1 MLLAQSRSWRAV
13 RAGRGKGASGVVLSL
28 QKEGLAEDELPLR
41 DLRFDVPLARWNAV
55 VKHLVRDR
63 KLLGGILLDA
73 ASHKDLV
80 AAAIGS
86 DRLLAELQRVTLE
99 ATAALVEAE
108 VLALSPA
115 TKEGPD
121 AD

>member
-1 MLLAQSRSWRAV
+1 MLLAQSRSWRAA
-13 RAGRGKGASGVVLSL
+13 RAKGAGAGVVLSL
-28 QKEGLAEDELPLR
+28 QKEGLAEDELELR
-41 DLRFDVPLARWNAV
+41 DLRFEVPLTRWNAV
-55 VKHLVRDR
+55 VKHLLRDR
-63 KLLGGILLDA
+63 KLLGGILLDS

-86 DRLLAELQRVTLE
+86 DRLLAELQRVALE

-108 VLALSPA
+108 VLVLSPA
-115 TKEGPD
+115 LHGGPD